1 MRLLFLTPQS
11 PYPPRQGTA
20 IRNWGLISQF
30 ARRHRVSLLTFG
42 APGHVPEPLAAA
54 CADVTVVPAPARS
67 MTRRVAD
74 LALGRADL
82 ARRLWSPA
90 FAQALDERLRRDAFD
105 GVQLEGLELS
115 AYLPIIQRH
124 HVPIVY
130 DAHNAE
136 HVIQARALATDRGRA
151 GRRLAAAYSSLQL
164 PRLRA
169 LERAV
174 CRAVAGVSTVSAE
187 DAAALTALAPGLAPV
202 IVANG
207 IALADYASPAPV
219 ASGPGRVVF
228 TGKMDYRPNVDAVTW
243 FVGEIWPH
251 VRAVAPAATFWIV
264 GQAPTQAVTAL
275 DGRDGVHVT
284 GAVDDTRPYI
294 AGAQVYVAPL
304 RMGGGTRFKLLEAF
318 ALRRPVVATRI
329 GAEGFPLHP
338 GREALLVDSPHAF
351 AEAVASIL
359 QDPGLG
365 ERLGRA
371 GRALVESQ
379 YDWSVIVP
387 RLESLWANVL
397 ARRA

>member
-1 MRLLFLTPQS
+1 MRLLFLTPQT

-20 IRNWGLISQF
+20 IRNWGLISQL

-42 APGHVPEPLAAA
+42 EPGRVPEPLAAA
-54 CADVTVVPAPARS
+54 CADVTIVPAPTRS
-67 MTRRVAD
+67 ATRRIVD

-82 ARRLWSPA
+82 ARRLWSPI
-90 FAQALDERLRRDAFD
+90 FAQALDERLRSDAFD
-105 GVQLEGLELS
+105 GVQIEGLELS
-115 AYLPIIQRH
+115 AYLPIVRRH
-124 HVPIVY
+124 KIPIVY

-174 CRAVAGVSTVSAE
+174 CRAVDGVATVSAE

-207 IALADYASPAPV
+207 IALADYVTPAPI
-219 ASGPGRVVF
+219 ATGPGRVVF
-228 TGKMDYRPNVDAVTW
+228 TGKMDYRPNVDAVSW

-264 GQAPTQAVTAL
+264 GQSPTPAVTTL

-318 ALRRPVVATRI
+318 ALRRPVVATHI
-329 GAEGFPLHP
+329 GAEGFPLHA
-338 GREALLVDSPHAF
+338 GREALLVDGPQAF
-351 AEAVASIL
+351 ADAVASIL
-359 QDPGLG
+359 QDQGLG
-365 ERLGRA
+365 DQLGRA
-371 GRALVESQ
+371 GRALVEAR
-379 YDWSVIVP
+379 YDWSVIAP
-387 RLESLWANVL
+387 RLESLWADVL